1 MYFCKDKFVIYYYCL
16 FVCFLCFIVFFKI
29 IYDAF
34 CSFFGIYYFFLP
46 RYVILASGLKLSEIV
61 VGVVKEIQHF

>member
-1 MYFCKDKFVIYYYCL
+1 MMRFV
-16 FVCFLCFIVFFKI
+16 VFLAFII
-29 IYDAF
+29 
-34 CSFFGIYYFFLP
+34 FFLP